1 MTQSH
6 VTDLHAAGIL
16 RIIGVFCIICGYRNK
31 NGYNKY
37 TTYPVNHNSQSL
49 QHDGVARNTSVYSR
63 KSSHNGSILYNMQLS
78 KLKMDTII
86 SIPLTLSTTA
96 VKASGMMESHVVDPH
111 AAEILCVM
119 GIFCIIC
126 GYRNQKQIQYY
137 SPTNMFRIHNLQR

>member
-49 QHDGVARNTSVYSR
+49 QHDGVARNTSVYSG
-63 KSSHNGSILYNMQLS
+63 KPSHNRNILYNRRLS
-78 KLKMDTII
+78 KPKTDTII
-86 SIPLTLSTTA
+86 SIPLTLSTTTA
-96 VKASGMMESHVVDPH
+96 KASGTMESHVTH
-111 AAEILCVM
+111 LCAAGILPIMEV
-119 GIFCIIC
+119 FCIIC
-126 GYRNQKQIQYY
+126 SYRN
-137 SPTNMFRIHNLQR
+137 